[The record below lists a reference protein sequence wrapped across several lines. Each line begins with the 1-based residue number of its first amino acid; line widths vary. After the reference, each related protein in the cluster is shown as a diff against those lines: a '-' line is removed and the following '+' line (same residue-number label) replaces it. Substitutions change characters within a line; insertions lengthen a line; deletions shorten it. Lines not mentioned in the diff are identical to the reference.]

1 MTGLADDP
9 HRGYPC
15 PDVLLP
21 LLVRPEPWT
30 IQPEMHTPKAPGST
44 CFRGRAAR
52 WGCPYTFPDL
62 TLALAP
68 ALSFAFR
75 ERCEDPLT
83 S

>member
-30 IQPEMHTPKAPGST
+30 IQPEMHTPKAPRKHMLPG
-44 CFRGRAAR
+44 AR
-52 WGCPYTFPDL
+52 SPLGMPLHFP
-62 TLALAP
+62 
-68 ALSFAFR
+68 
-75 ERCEDPLT
+75 
-83 S
+83 